1 MGSEPCLPIGEAFGP
16 AVVPV
21 KDVNIA
27 CRIEYDTW
35 KALDQIRLERSVQ
48 NKQTL
53 SLSDIIREALDD
65 YVGDTWNSNQ

>member
-1 MGSEPCLPIGEAFGP
+1 M
-16 AVVPV
+16 